1 MDWVQSRTYRFVRK
15 AVRLFTKKMKTVWQ
29 TPFTN
34 GPSVFIC
41 NHDRAF
47 GPIAMCG
54 HFELYKDVSPWINA
68 QVLSTK
74 AMPAY
79 VRKDFW
85 WKPGKWYSKICDY
98 TLAYLCALILPPIL
112 RGSACIPVYHDTQV
126 IKTLKMSVN
135 ALKSGRHLVLFPE
148 KPTGYCQYDDEIVS
162 GFVSIG
168 RLYYR
173 RTKQILNFYPTFI
186 DWKNKIISVAKP
198 IAYDPLAVP
207 EEFAKVVAAEVE
219 AHFRECSKDALPVQN

>member
-1 MDWVQSRTYRFVRK
+1 MSWEQSRTYRFVRK
-15 AVRLFTKKMKTVWQ
+15 AVQIFTKKMNTVWQ
-29 TPFTN
+29 TQFIN

-68 QVLSTK
+68 QVLSSRD
-74 AMPAY
+74 MPSY
-79 VRKDFW
+79 VRKDYW

-98 TLAYLCALILPPIL
+98 TLAYLCSLILPPIL
-112 RGSACIPVYHDTQV
+112 RGSACVPVYHDTGV

-135 ALKSGRHLVLFPE
+135 ALRSGRHLVLFPE
-148 KPTGYCQYDDEIVS
+148 RPTGYCQYDNEIIN

-173 RTKQILNFYPTFI
+173 RTKQILNFYPTYI
-186 DWKNKIISVAKP
+186 DWSGKTISVAKP
-198 IAYDPLAVP
+198 IPYDPEMTAEQFALTVSTAV
-207 EEFAKVVAAEVE
+207 EE
-219 AHFRECSKDALPVQN
+219 HFHEHGKETLPV